1 MKTSYVFMTMLWT
14 TIAPAQGVPN
24 SPPEASISPTANK
37 AIAEQRSIVHSANL
51 RAVAGK
57 PARRTIRFGDGA
69 VELTNVRVEP
79 VDATDAKVQ
88 GACQVRVLIN
98 DTPVR
103 MTVRQ
108 LEGTRGQPRPIPP
121 PEDTSAPAGLAGTV
135 RLPAIYPVLLEPVVQ
150 PDYLGPKDRLTI
162 ELSSPAKKTDCA
174 AKVSVETRQA
184 R

>member
-1 MKTSYVFMTMLWT
+1 
-14 TIAPAQGVPN
+14 
-24 SPPEASISPTANK
+24 
-37 AIAEQRSIVHSANL
+37 
-51 RAVAGK
+51 
-57 PARRTIRFGDGA
+57 

-103 MTVRQ
+103 MTLRQ
-108 LEGTRGQPRPIPP
+108 IEGTRGQARPIPP
-121 PEDTSAPAGLAGTV
+121 PEDTSAPAGLAGTI

-162 ELSSPAKKTDCA
+162 ELSSPSKETDCA
-174 AKVSVETRQA
+174 AKVSVESRRA